1 MTKLFKLLI
10 FPVLLVLVITGCVK
24 DKYEP
29 KVTNDQCDTTFYY
42 REIKPIIVG
51 NCAIS
56 GCHDGH
62 QLTPNYNNYIELKAV
77 IEDDDHGQSELLYR
91 LDLPLNDPKHM
102 PVNAKLTNDEQ
113 DKIEQWI
120 DNGYVG
126 C

>member
-1 MTKLFKLLI
+1 MMKFFKLLI
-10 FPVLLVLVITGCVK
+10 FPVLLLMVISGCVK

-29 KVTNDQCDTTFYY
+29 VVTNNQCDTTYY
-42 REIKPIIVG
+42 AREIKPIIVA

-62 QLTPNYNNYIELKAV
+62 QATPNFNSFIELKAV
-77 IEDDDHGQSELLYR
+77 IEEDDNGESELLHR

-102 PVNAKLTNDEQ
+102 PVDARLQHDER

-120 DNGYVG
+120 DDGYVG